1 MFEVPQNSTTIIST
15 SETSATTSK
24 KRGEGR
30 RYYCTNSCENLEEA
44 MNLIK
49 DENISTVKS
58 KTIKTI
64 YYRCN
69 LQSRRSKPECS
80 AAIYTMRY
88 FKKFILIKCFY
99 GCCIQYSQKMVM
111 GKR

>member
-49 DENISTVKS
+49 DENIWTVK
-58 KTIKTI
+58 IKTI
-64 YYRCN
+64 NTIYNRCN
-69 LQSRRSKPECS
+69 LQSRRSRPECA
-80 AAIYTMRY
+80 AAIY
-88 FKKFILIKCFY
+88 ILKHKNNTKVSIYRTNCK
-99 GCCIQYSQKMVM
+99 
-111 GKR
+111 